1 MEITQKAYQ
10 DLQNYILS
18 NWKHIELQTAEGDK
32 IVRLNT
38 SDSRVTT
45 TLLDG
50 SLVFIATIKGT
61 DSDIVKP
68 VQFNH
73 SAIFKT
79 EDSTEQLSHETFT
92 SFTMENN
99 EDELTVTHTIQIPQK
114 GE

>member
-1 MEITQKAYQ
+1 MEITQAAYK
-10 DLQNYILS
+10 DLQDYILS
-18 NWKHIELQTAEGDK
+18 NWKCIELQKPEGEK
-32 IVRLNT
+32 VVRLNT

-50 SLVFIATIKGT
+50 SLVFIVTIKGT

-79 EDSTEQLSHETFT
+79 EDSVEQLSHETFT

-99 EDELTVTHTIQIPQK
+99 EDELTVTHTIQIPEK